1 MTTDASAQAQVQAQ
15 AQTPAPEPAPQTP
28 ASTRPGWWRR
38 NALALALA
46 AVLLVATVG
55 ITSWKEWSDYFGTRP
70 TQPTTVDVGI
80 AAEFGGASWQLVDVL
95 VGTSDDVEQI
105 PEGTTMILAR
115 IKVTPGVTA
124 DAAAGAEAAGAA
136 EAAATGSPGCM
147 LRLSEEGSGREWHS
161 AALRPIDYRT
171 TPGYESYCL
180 PGATEPYLLEVPF
193 VVPTGAS
200 GELSVVIEVAQLL
213 PRYLRLALP
222 AL

>member
-1 MTTDASAQAQVQAQ
+1 MTTDASAQAQAQ

-28 ASTRPGWWRR
+28 ASARPGWWRR

-95 VGTSDDVEQI
+95 AGTSDDVEQI

-115 IKVTPGVTA
+115 VKVTPGVTVEGA
-124 DAAAGAEAAGAA
+124 EGAEAAGSA
-136 EAAATGSPGCM
+136 EAAETGSPGCM

-161 AALRPIDYRT
+161 AALRPIHYRT

-213 PRYLRLALP
+213 PKYLRLALP

>member
-1 MTTDASAQAQVQAQ
+1 MTTDASAQAQAQ

-28 ASTRPGWWRR
+28 ASARPGWWRR

-124 DAAAGAEAAGAA
+124 DAAEGAEAAGAA

>member
-1 MTTDASAQAQVQAQ
+1 MTTDASAQ

-28 ASTRPGWWRR
+28 ASARPGWWRR

-95 VGTSDDVEQI
+95 AGTSDDVEQI

-115 IKVTPGVTA
+115 VKVTPGAMA
-124 DAAAGAEAAGAA
+124 DAAEGAEAAGAA
-136 EAAATGSPGCM
+136 EAAETGSPGCM

-200 GELSVVIEVAQLL
+200 GELSLVIEVAQLL
-213 PRYLRLALP
+213 PKYLRLALP